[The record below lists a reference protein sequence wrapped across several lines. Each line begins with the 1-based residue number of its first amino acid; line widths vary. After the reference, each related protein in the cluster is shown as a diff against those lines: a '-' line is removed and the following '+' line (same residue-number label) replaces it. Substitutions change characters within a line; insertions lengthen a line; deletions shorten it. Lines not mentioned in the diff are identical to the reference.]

1 MSITFLYPSSRFY
14 SDSHLDLQG
23 LNMHMNEVNL
33 NMNNCGPMI
42 AHKLVEALI
51 ADIESAK
58 I

>member
-1 MSITFLYPSSRFY
+1 
-14 SDSHLDLQG
+14 
-23 LNMHMNEVNL
+23 MHMNEVNL
-33 NMNNCGPMI
+33 NMNNCDPMI